1 MLKEA
6 SLDNRK
12 PWNVVVVSCYQDDML
27 IIPCEHRVMQES
39 KKIDVCG
46 KHATMNDVKR
56 RGV

>member
-1 MLKEA
+1 M
-6 SLDNRK
+6 
-12 PWNVVVVSCYQDDML
+12 VSCYQDDML